1 MESLIAHI
9 LGLPLLFAI
18 ILAGL
23 GMMAGYKPER
33 ILAATMKFTMRTFW
47 GILRAVFRSH
57 SSYRNRAFNAARQRA
72 SRAGRHRRM

>member
-9 LGLPLLFAI
+9 LGIPFLFAI
-18 ILAGL
+18 IFAGL

-33 ILAATMKFTMRTFW
+33 ILAGTMKFTMKTIW

-57 SSYRNRAFNAARQRA
+57 SAAVNSA
-72 SRAGRHRRM
+72 SRAGRGGRR

>member
-1 MESLIAHI
+1 MESFIAQL

-33 ILAATMKFTMRTFW
+33 ILASTMKFTMKTVW

-57 SSYRNRAFNAARQRA
+57 SAAARSAYRATRNRR
-72 SRAGRHRRM
+72 S